1 MTEIKKILVTP
12 ELAKEYL
19 SHNTS
24 NRVLNKRYIGK
35 YVAEMEK
42 GLWTLSNDAIIFS
55 ENGRLLNGQHRLTAV
70 IQSGVTCEFLVGF
83 GFPESTFNVLDSGKA
98 RSAGDVLKCF
108 DIKNATAMASIIKKY
123 LALVVHIESDPH
135 LIMVGNSII
144 FEEYN
149 KDRFFWDYINA
160 SARRE
165 VEDGCRAFTRSEL
178 GGYHAYLVK
187 ERNYEPE
194 YVLSFFEQLTDRE
207 PCTNNT
213 ISLLRKL
220 IVNDRM
226 SNRHIPAKHRMML
239 FIKAW
244 NAYVDG
250 REVQQLKWMPS
261 IEKGIWFK

>member
-35 YVAEMEK
+35 YVNEMKK

-55 ENGRLLNGQHRLTAV
+55 ESGVLLNGQHRLTAV
-70 IQSGVTCEFLVGF
+70 VQSGVTCEFLVGF

-98 RSAGDVLKCF
+98 RSGGDVFRCNGIHNGTTL
-108 DIKNATAMASIIKKY
+108 ASIIRKY
-123 LALVVHIESDPH
+123 ILLSTHVEGLSID
-135 LIMVGNSII
+135 MVGNSTLV
-144 FEEYN
+144 EEYN
-149 KDRFFWDYINA
+149 RDTDFCTYILA
-160 SARRE
+160 VSRRE
-165 VEDGCRAFTRSEL
+165 VKDGCGAFLATEL
-178 GGYHAYLVK
+178 GAYHAYLVK
-187 ERNYEPE
+187 ERNYEQS
-194 YVLSFFEQLTDRE
+194 YVLSFFEQLTERE
-207 PCTNNT
+207 QCTNAT
-213 ISLLRKL
+213 ISLLRRMMT
-220 IVNDRM
+220 NDRM

-239 FIKAW
+239 FVKTW

-250 REVQQLKWMPS
+250 KELQILRWSPN

>member
-19 SHNTS
+19 SHNTL

-35 YVAEMEK
+35 YVEEMKK

-55 ENGRLLNGQHRLTAV
+55 ENGRLLNGQHRLNAV
-70 IQSGVTCEFLVGF
+70 VQSGVSCEFLVGF
-83 GFPESTFNVLDSGKA
+83 GYPESTFNVLDSGKA
-98 RSAGDVLKCF
+98 RSAGDVLRCF
-108 DIKNATAMASIIKKY
+108 NIKNSTGIASVIKKY
-123 LALVVHIESDPH
+123 LSLVVHIESNPNA
-135 LIMVGNSII
+135 IMVGNSTI
-144 FEEYN
+144 FEEYD
-149 KDRFFWDYINA
+149 KDRFFWDYIFA

-165 VEDGCRAFTRSEL
+165 TEDGCRAFTQSEL

-187 ERNYEPE
+187 ERQYEPD

-207 PCTNNT
+207 QCTNNT

-226 SNRHIPAKHRMML
+226 SNRHIPAKHRQML
-239 FIKAW
+239 FIKTW

-250 REVQQLKWMPS
+250 RELQKLAWFPS
-261 IEKGIWFK
+261 IEKGLWFK